1 MSDVEVEPKT
11 FVVTDTVTSF
21 EVRCTNYTL
30 YTTASFIVI
39 MNREDGSTYK
49 TDMLNLSPEEF
60 AQWGESDDYI
70 KGLVCAKYGF
80 TLK

>member
-1 MSDVEVEPKT
+1 MTNAEIEPKT
-11 FVVTDTVTSF
+11 FIVEDTVTSF

-49 TDMLNLSPEEF
+49 TDMLNLTPEEF
-60 AQWGESDDYI
+60 ALWGDDDDYI
-70 KGLVCAKYGF
+70 KGLVCSKYGF